1 MSDIYTTIFF
11 LCLYFIPS
19 INAYGRHHK
28 NAGAI
33 TMLNL
38 LLGWTL
44 LGWIAA
50 LVWSATHVEPQ
61 PEFQKRISNL
71 RS

>member
-1 MSDIYTTIFF
+1 MTIEAYLFLILALLIYF
-11 LCLYFIPS
+11 YPG
-19 INAYGRHHK
+19 INAYTRKHH

-33 TMLNL
+33 MLMNL

-50 LVWSATHVEPQ
+50 LIWSATAV
-61 PEFQKRISNL
+61 KKSGN
-71 RS
+71 